1 MPEDKHTEERDL
13 LIESMVILERGEGR
27 RELGK
32 LKVVKKRR
40 GTLKAQT
47 QSLLGTPPSLAYK
60 EPIQASLL

>member
-1 MPEDKHTEERDL
+1 M
-13 LIESMVILERGEGR
+13 IESMVILERGEGR

-60 EPIQASLL
+60 ESIQASLL